1 MYMQSKGFYNS
12 FLEWRKLKNQ
22 IALQK
27 RKDIITVY
35 VKDTKHL
42 AFYYLGTILALIVIL
57 KNKFI

>member
-27 RKDIITVY
+27 HKDIVRVY

-42 AFYYLGTILALIVIL
+42 AFYYLGVILASLVLL
-57 KNKFI
+57 KNKLV